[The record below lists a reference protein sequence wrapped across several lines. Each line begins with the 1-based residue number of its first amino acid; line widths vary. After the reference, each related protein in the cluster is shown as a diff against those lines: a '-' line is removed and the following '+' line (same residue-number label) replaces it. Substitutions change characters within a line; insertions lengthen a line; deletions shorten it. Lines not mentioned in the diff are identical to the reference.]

1 MVYKLISFI
10 FIFFCLKTMVLNLNG
25 ILQDCKYEDG
35 IYTKDLT
42 LVDKDL
48 SNVVILDNSPAAYK
62 HFTGKIY

>member
-1 MVYKLISFI
+1 ML
-10 FIFFCLKTMVLNLNG
+10 LNLNG